1 MESHE
6 IAVHVRERLG
16 MEVQAAS
23 LIRARA
29 RGVPM
34 PRVWAVMTEH
44 GHFWLVEDSGL
55 VELFRAVPSRAT
67 PTGLSGCTTA
77 AEAGR
82 RFLELH
88 PTARRPEPRP
98 ATNDAPRAPDDMSF
112 TCQACG
118 AWVTRRRRS
127 EGSAR
132 QLCKRCRHAERE
144 RLRYHD
150 DPQYRAR
157 RLAYSAARYRQQG
170 SGAGEGQPVGVDAPP
185 AAASS

>member
-1 MESHE
+1 
-6 IAVHVRERLG
+6 

-34 PRVWAVMTEH
+34 PRVWTVMTEH
-44 GHFWLVEDSGL
+44 GHFWLVEDAGL
-55 VELFRAVPSRAT
+55 VELFRAVPARAT
-67 PTGLSGCTTA
+67 PRGVNGCATA

-88 PTARRPEPRP
+88 PALRASEPR
-98 ATNDAPRAPDDMSF
+98 AETTGDAPRGEDGMSF
-112 TCQACG
+112 ACQACG
-118 AWVTRRRRS
+118 AWVTRRRRT
-127 EGSAR
+127 EDSAR

-157 RLAYSAARYRQQG
+157 RLAYSAARYRQRG
-170 SGAGEGQPVGVDAPP
+170 GRENGAIHGDAPP